1 MASREEQSRRVPC
14 TRLAVAAA
22 VSAAVI
28 DTSGKQKIAGNTPA
42 TTACA
47 LGHGLI
53 KFARPQSSA
62 FAKPPSAKATA
73 CHGYSLTSRQLR
85 SSSPAAAGKLSRRG
99 YSFWQ
104 TMPAATEN
112 RSEQR
117 HEKVLSSI

>member
-53 KFARPQSSA
+53 KFARTAVVRFRQAAFSQSYGVPWLQPDESTA
-62 FAKPPSAKATA
+62 PKFFA
-73 CHGYSLTSRQLR
+73 
-85 SSSPAAAGKLSRRG
+85 RRG
-99 YSFWQ
+99 G
-104 TMPAATEN
+104 
-112 RSEQR
+112 
-117 HEKVLSSI
+117 